1 MHDEFAFRIRDHKIY
16 QFEVVL
22 LFLEF
27 KQVPNGFG
35 CFLGA
40 LQLILCAIYR
50 KNKDQIKR
58 SPTSKGGAV
67 TESAEMGSHVHDYKS
82 SPKANHG
89 EQIRDNLFMD
99 DLV

>member
-1 MHDEFAFRIRDHKIY
+1 M
-16 QFEVVL
+16 L

-40 LQLILCAIYR
+40 LQLILYAIYR

-58 SPTSKGGAV
+58 SPASKGGAV
-67 TESAEMGSHVHDYKS
+67 KESAEMGSHVHEYKS

-89 EQIRDNLFMD
+89 EHIRDNLVMD
-99 DLV
+99 DQV